1 MAPQILGPALTPLK
15 DPGVWKSRLVDYD
28 GVTAQALRD
37 LVRWVE
43 DDIAPPASTS
53 YAIRTVGSHC
63 RRLPRRGW
71 RAAGRGGKEE
81 RRCTCGGQRRRR
93 RALHRYG
100 GAASGNRPIVAA
112 EWDFT
117 GTGAFERCEVDG
129 TAETLT
135 VAATHTYT
143 EPGTYFASFRV
154 GSHRDGRNG
163 KPPFARNNARVRVI
177 VDE

>member
-1 MAPQILGPALTPLK
+1 MAC
-15 DPGVWKSRLVDYD
+15 SRSRA
-28 GVTAQALRD
+28 VTANGD
-37 LVRWVE
+37 VRAEVSVGDAVHFIGTAE
-43 DDIAPPASTS
+43 QPPGT
-53 YAIRTVGSHC
+53 
-63 RRLPRRGW
+63 
-71 RAAGRGGKEE
+71 
-81 RRCTCGGQRRRR
+81 
-93 RALHRYG
+93 
-100 GAASGNRPIVAA
+100 GAIVAA